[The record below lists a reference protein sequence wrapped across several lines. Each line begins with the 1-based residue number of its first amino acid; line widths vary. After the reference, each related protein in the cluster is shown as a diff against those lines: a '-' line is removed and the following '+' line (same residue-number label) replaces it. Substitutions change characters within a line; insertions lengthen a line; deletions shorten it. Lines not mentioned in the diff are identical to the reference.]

1 MARFLVVIDTP
12 GIKSFVFGTDALAE
26 VRGASALLDWLNRE
40 DTEEIL
46 KQAPNLRIQTV
57 FANGGT
63 GQFIVEAPDRAHVQE
78 ALDQLAAYYRQ
89 ETGGEMWPLAG
100 VAEWPEALDYLSAV
114 RAAFEHLRLQ
124 RNWGSRRPSIPT
136 FPLVLECESTSHLPA
151 VGVYPWGE
159 EQLLLSQAS
168 QCKRNESWRAR
179 RGILWSGW
187 MDYLDESLGS
197 GGLFSENADALRP
210 NTTVDIGKYA
220 QRKGYVGLIYADGN
234 AMGRL
239 VQELDSPEV
248 CGAFSKLIDGSVREA
263 CYEALSAVCT
273 AEIQAAHAALQAGY
287 KPQEGDE
294 LEPLPAD
301 ILLLGGDDLLVL
313 LPAERALDFAL
324 KVTAAFE
331 RLTRKGQA
339 KLPQAARRF
348 FAERGLA
355 ERGLTISCG
364 VAIGPA
370 NYPFY
375 LLRDLAEEL
384 MRSAKRRGSED
395 PQKTDYWAPSYIDFH
410 QLAGS
415 MSQDLEVI
423 RQEDY
428 RTDSDHPRTL
438 RPYRR
443 DDLEKLREA
452 ALCLQQAKIP
462 GSKLHDLF
470 EAALEPRWLLAQT
483 RCRELFGRL
492 REDNTHHERR
502 GLWDALC
509 KVRQPI
515 DLFSYPWLK
524 NGQRSPTAL
533 ADLVEAHD
541 LFSDA
546 DRKDGEDV

>member
-1 MARFLVVIDTP
+1 MARFLVVTDTP
-12 GIKSFVFGTDALAE
+12 GIKQFVFGTDALAE
-26 VRGASALLDWLNRE
+26 VRGASALLDRLNRE
-40 DTEEIL
+40 DTADCLGQSPQVHIT
-46 KQAPNLRIQTV
+46 TV

-63 GQFIVEAPDRAHVQE
+63 GQFIVEAPDRRQVEE
-78 ALDQLAAYYRQ
+78 ALDRLAAYYRQ

-100 VAEWPEALDYLSAV
+100 VAEWPETADYRTAV
-114 RAAFEHLRLQ
+114 RMAYEHLHLL
-124 RNWGSRRPSIPT
+124 RNWGSCRLSIPT
-136 FPLVLECESTSHLPA
+136 FPLVLECQSTSHLPA
-151 VGVYPWGE
+151 VGVYRWSG

-168 QCKRNESWRAR
+168 QCKRNESRRAR

-187 MDYLDESLGS
+187 MAFLDESLGS
-197 GGLFSENADALRP
+197 QGQFYESADDLRP
-210 NTTVDIGKYA
+210 STTVDIGDYA
-220 QRKGYVGLIYADGN
+220 QRRGYIGLIYADGN

-239 VQELDSPEV
+239 VQELNSPEV
-248 CGAFSKLIDGSVREA
+248 CQAFSELVDSSVRDA
-263 CYEALSAVCT
+263 CYEALSVVCEL
-273 AEIQAAHAALQAGY
+273 EIREVRNALQT
-287 KPQEGDE
+287 GDHPR
-294 LEPLPAD
+294 PLPAD

-324 KVTAAFE
+324 NATAAFE
-331 RLTRKGQA
+331 RLTRERQA
-339 KLPQAARRF
+339 QLPEAARRF

-355 ERGLTISCG
+355 DRGLTISCG
-364 VAIGPA
+364 VALGPA

-384 MRSAKRRGSED
+384 LQSAKRGGSVD
-395 PQKTDYWAPSYIDFH
+395 PQRTDYWAPSYIDFH

-415 MSQDLEVI
+415 VSQDLSLI

-443 DDLEKLREA
+443 DHLEQLRQA
-452 ALCLQQAKIP
+452 ALRLQQAKIP
-462 GSKLHDLF
+462 RSKLHDLF
-470 EAALEPRWLLAQT
+470 EAALEPRWFLAQT

-492 REDNTHHERR
+492 REDNSHHERR
-502 GLWDALC
+502 GLWEALRT
-509 KVRQPI
+509 VRQPI

-541 LFSDA
+541 LFSDTNRSNWCA
-546 DRKDGEDV
+546 GEDA